1 MKLYID
7 PGTGS
12 MLFAILIGIIGALN
26 FALRGWIIKLRF
38 LLSGGEKTAVDQEKH
53 PLAVFVDDKRY
64 WNVMEPVCREL
75 DRRGLDIAYL
85 TASPDDP
92 ALQNPYAHVHAEFLG
107 EGNKAFA
114 KLNFLRANVLLSST
128 PGLDVYQ
135 WKRSPGVD
143 YYVHILHAANEV
155 AGYRMF
161 GIDYYDTIFVSGDY
175 QIRDLRALEALRGL
189 PAKETVKI
197 GIPYMDEM
205 KRRLDTSGPV
215 APHKTTVLIAPSWG
229 PSAIFSKYGG
239 KIIDKLLAAGCHV
252 IIRPHPQSYK
262 SEKDM
267 IDKLMAAY
275 PDTEDLEWN
284 RDNDNFDVLR
294 RADILVSDFSGVIF
308 DFTLV
313 FDKPVIY
320 ADTKF
325 DKGPYDC
332 WWLDTPYWT
341 FEILPQIGQQ
351 LTEDNFDTLGD
362 MVQQCL
368 TDPKYAQG
376 RDAARAQTWVY
387 PGEGAVR
394 AADYLE
400 QKVREF
406 TTAAATHE
414 EKKP

>member
-75 DRRGLDIAYL
+75 DRRGLDVAYL

-114 KLNFLRANVLLSST
+114 KLNFLRANVLLSTT

-143 YYVHILHAANEV
+143 CYVHILHAANEV

-161 GIDYYDTIFVSGDY
+161 GIDYYDTVFVSGDY

-189 PAKETVKI
+189 PAKEVVKI

-205 KRRLDTSGPV
+205 KRR
-215 APHKTTVLIAPSWG
+215 
-229 PSAIFSKYGG
+229 
-239 KIIDKLLAAGCHV
+239 
-252 IIRPHPQSYK
+252 RPHR
-262 SEKDM
+262 
-267 IDKLMAAY
+267 AAQ
-275 PDTEDLEWN
+275 DDGAHRAVLGAERDLQQI
-284 RDNDNFDVLR
+284 R
-294 RADILVSDFSGVIF
+294 RQDHRQAARRRLPCHHPPAPPVVQVGKGHDRQAHGRLPGLGGSGVE
-308 DFTLV
+308 
-313 FDKPVIY
+313 PR
-320 ADTKF
+320 
-325 DKGPYDC
+325 
-332 WWLDTPYWT
+332 
-341 FEILPQIGQQ
+341 Q
-351 LTEDNFDTLGD
+351 
-362 MVQQCL
+362 
-368 TDPKYAQG
+368 
-376 RDAARAQTWVY
+376 R
-387 PGEGAVR
+387 
-394 AADYLE
+394 
-400 QKVREF
+400 
-406 TTAAATHE
+406 
-414 EKKP
+414 

>member
-75 DRRGLDIAYL
+75 DRRGLDVAYL

-114 KLNFLRANVLLSST
+114 KLNFLRANVLLSTT

-143 YYVHILHAANEV
+143 CYVHILHAANEV

-161 GIDYYDTIFVSGDY
+161 GIDYYDTVFVSGDY

-189 PAKETVKI
+189 PAKEVVKI

-205 KRRLDTSGPV
+205 KRRPQRAAQDNGAHRAVLGAERDLQQIRRKDHRQAARRRLPCHHSPAPPV
-215 APHKTTVLIAPSWG
+215 VQVGKGHDRQAHGRLPGL
-229 PSAIFSKYGG
+229 GG
-239 KIIDKLLAAGCHV
+239 
-252 IIRPHPQSYK
+252 
-262 SEKDM
+262 
-267 IDKLMAAY
+267 
-275 PDTEDLEWN
+275 
-284 RDNDNFDVLR
+284 
-294 RADILVSDFSGVIF
+294 SGVE
-308 DFTLV
+308 
-313 FDKPVIY
+313 PR
-320 ADTKF
+320 
-325 DKGPYDC
+325 
-332 WWLDTPYWT
+332 
-341 FEILPQIGQQ
+341 Q
-351 LTEDNFDTLGD
+351 
-362 MVQQCL
+362 
-368 TDPKYAQG
+368 
-376 RDAARAQTWVY
+376 R
-387 PGEGAVR
+387 
-394 AADYLE
+394 
-400 QKVREF
+400 
-406 TTAAATHE
+406 
-414 EKKP
+414 

>member
-75 DRRGLDIAYL
+75 DRRGLDVAYL

-114 KLNFLRANVLLSST
+114 KLNFLRANVLLSTT

-143 YYVHILHAANEV
+143 CYVHILHAANEV

-161 GIDYYDTIFVSGDY
+161 GIDYYDTVFVSGDY

-189 PAKETVKI
+189 RTEIAREESVP
-197 GIPYMDEM
+197 PYIVFSDKTLVLMCRLRPENKAEM
-205 KRRLDTSGPV
+205 LEVSGV
-215 APHKTTVLIAPSWG
+215 GEHK
-229 PSAIFSKYGG
+229 FEKYGARFLQR
-239 KIIDKLLAAGCHV
+239 IAEHV
-252 IIRPHPQSYK
+252 
-262 SEKDM
+262 
-267 IDKLMAAY
+267 
-275 PDTEDLEWN
+275 
-284 RDNDNFDVLR
+284 
-294 RADILVSDFSGVIF
+294 
-308 DFTLV
+308 
-313 FDKPVIY
+313 
-320 ADTKF
+320 
-325 DKGPYDC
+325 
-332 WWLDTPYWT
+332 
-341 FEILPQIGQQ
+341 
-351 LTEDNFDTLGD
+351 
-362 MVQQCL
+362 
-368 TDPKYAQG
+368 
-376 RDAARAQTWVY
+376 
-387 PGEGAVR
+387 
-394 AADYLE
+394 
-400 QKVREF
+400 
-406 TTAAATHE
+406 
-414 EKKP
+414 

>member
-75 DRRGLDIAYL
+75 DRRGLDVAYL

-114 KLNFLRANVLLSST
+114 KLNFLRANVLLSTT

-143 YYVHILHAANEV
+143 CYVHILHAANEV

-161 GIDYYDTIFVSGDY
+161 GIDYYDTVFVSGDY

-189 PAKETVKI
+189 PAKEVVKI

-205 KRRLDTSGPV
+205 KRRLDAAGPI
-215 APHKTTVLIAPSWG
+215 APHRTTVLIAPSWG
-229 PSAIFSKYGG
+229 PSAENVPH
-239 KIIDKLLAAGCHV
+239 AAGKTG
-252 IIRPHPQSYK
+252 RPA
-262 SEKDM
+262 E
-267 IDKLMAAY
+267 
-275 PDTEDLEWN
+275 
-284 RDNDNFDVLR
+284 
-294 RADILVSDFSGVIF
+294 RAFPETCRG
-308 DFTLV
+308 
-313 FDKPVIY
+313 
-320 ADTKF
+320 
-325 DKGPYDC
+325 
-332 WWLDTPYWT
+332 
-341 FEILPQIGQQ
+341 
-351 LTEDNFDTLGD
+351 
-362 MVQQCL
+362 
-368 TDPKYAQG
+368 
-376 RDAARAQTWVY
+376 
-387 PGEGAVR
+387 
-394 AADYLE
+394 
-400 QKVREF
+400 
-406 TTAAATHE
+406 AAAQQSCAPAGTLSSSMSRLSLPSFSAE
-414 EKKP
+414 RSMPLEAMPIILRGGRFRIATTVLPTSSSGR

>member
-75 DRRGLDIAYL
+75 DRRGLDVAYL

-114 KLNFLRANVLLSST
+114 KLNFLRANVLLSTT

-143 YYVHILHAANEV
+143 CYVHILHAANEV

-161 GIDYYDTIFVSGDY
+161 GIDYYDTVFVSGDY

-189 PAKETVKI
+189 PAKEVVKI

-205 KRRLDTSGPV
+205 KRRLDAAGPV
-215 APHKTTVLIAPSWG
+215 APHRTTVLIAPTCSSPISPASSSISRWSLTS
-229 PSAIFSKYGG
+229 PSSTRTRS
-239 KIIDKLLAAGCHV
+239 L
-252 IIRPHPQSYK
+252 
-262 SEKDM
+262 
-267 IDKLMAAY
+267 
-275 PDTEDLEWN
+275 T
-284 RDNDNFDVLR
+284 
-294 RADILVSDFSGVIF
+294 RA
-308 DFTLV
+308 
-313 FDKPVIY
+313 P
-320 ADTKF
+320 
-325 DKGPYDC
+325 
-332 WWLDTPYWT
+332 
-341 FEILPQIGQQ
+341 
-351 LTEDNFDTLGD
+351 
-362 MVQQCL
+362 
-368 TDPKYAQG
+368 
-376 RDAARAQTWVY
+376 
-387 PGEGAVR
+387 
-394 AADYLE
+394 
-400 QKVREF
+400 
-406 TTAAATHE
+406 TTAGGSTRRTGRSRFCRRSASSSPRTTSTRSATWCSSA
-414 EKKP
+414 